1 MVRLAFSG
9 LLARRVGTL
18 LALAGLLIATLGFV
32 FLAGTSRT
40 TEAVVTG
47 DIGRAWQAP
56 YQLLVRPPN
65 SQTQLEASE
74 GLVRPNYL
82 AGLADG
88 GITDAQL
95 AAIRTVTGVEVA
107 APVAVAGLT
116 SSMRATFSVD
126 LGPYLDPAKPIQLF
140 KVGIDRI
147 LADAGLSEYPGPPPS
162 YVLYGETGEYVNEPS
177 TEIEG
182 LTYPGIR
189 VGSRLYYC
197 GEAILCLT
205 GAELQELRR
214 NGGPRFAEGHLIV
227 SLSLEVPMVFA
238 GIDPAAE
245 AALVGLDRCVTAGR
259 FLTAADIVTSEPVGS
274 EGNEAPV
281 VPILMSNTSGIDET
295 IAGGAQEASSS
306 PPLPKDR
313 EAWNATVSA
322 VTWQMRDQYATN
334 LDDAYR
340 AGLDPSSTRYNIAGF
355 RTPGD
360 VSYIQVGPDHLA
372 ATGVVQDLE
381 VYASSIPRGIG
392 GHQVELEDL
401 VPPEARD
408 TWFRTLIHHDF
419 VNQNNR
425 LNGWEPVGEFDPS
438 CAAAFDPLTGF
449 AMQTYAPAVVRT
461 ADGTVLGPSRNEA
474 GYVNPP
480 PLLLTTLDG
489 ARYFA
494 DPSRYAGRPGDAYI
508 SVVRVKVAG
517 VETPSAAAEAKLAR
531 VAADIHTATGLAVDI
546 VVGSSARPMQVD
558 LPAGQFG
565 RPALAVTEGWAV
577 KGVAVRFLQAV
588 QLQDLGI
595 FSLVLVVAAILVA
608 ETAYLSVRRRRKEF
622 GLLRALGWSPLQ
634 IGLLVEFEMLVLGL
648 IAGLL
653 ALGIG
658 MPLATVLGVDS
669 AELQLFAAAPLAV
682 GLSAIAGLPPAIAAG
697 RGLTRTVMVGAG
709 PSRLTVVRSVAGLA
723 VGDLVDHRRREALLG
738 IGGVALAS
746 ALLGGIL
753 LLVTGFSGVLDTTI
767 LGTYLSGQV
776 RPFHLVIGAL
786 TLAVAAMAVTQ
797 VVTTAY
803 LEREPDLAAL
813 RALGWPRSSLRTY
826 LLAQAG
832 LIGLVGGMVGGG
844 LTLALGVALIAEP
857 WVLGLAGCVAVVA
870 ALLLSLAATAGPLIY
885 AYRSQPARRL
895 QAE

>member
-1 MVRLAFSG
+1 MVRLAFTG

-18 LALAGLLIATLGFV
+18 LALAGLLTATLGFV

-56 YQLLVRPPN
+56 YQLLVRPPG
-65 SQTQLEASE
+65 SQTALEASE

-82 AGLADG
+82 AGLANG

-95 AAIRTVTGVEVA
+95 AAIRAVAGVGVA

-116 SSMRATFSVD
+116 TTMRATFSVD
-126 LGPYLDPAKPIQLF
+126 LGPYLDSSKPIQLF

-147 LADAGLSEYPGPPPS
+147 LADAGLSPYPGPPAS
-162 YVLYGETGEYVNEPS
+162 YVVFSASGTYVPGPS
-177 TEIEG
+177 TVING
-182 LTYPGIR
+182 STYPGIQ

-197 GEAILCLT
+197 GDAVLCLT
-205 GAELQELRR
+205 GAQLQDLQ
-214 NGGPRFAEGHLIV
+214 GKGDPHFADSHLIV
-227 SLSLEVPMVFA
+227 DFSLEVPMVFA
-238 GIDPAAE
+238 GVDPAAE
-245 AALVGLDRCVTAGR
+245 AQLVGLDRCVTSGR
-259 FLTAADIVTSEPVGS
+259 FLSPADIVSTRPVGS
-274 EGNEAPV
+274 EGQEAPV
-281 VPILMSNTSGIDET
+281 VPILISNTSGIDET
-295 IAGGAQEASSS
+295 VETAAQEAPS
-306 PPLPKDR
+306 PPALPKDR
-313 EAWNATVSA
+313 DAWNAAVSA
-322 VTWQMRDQYATN
+322 ISWQSRGGSATS

-340 AGLDPSSTRYNIAGF
+340 AGIDMSSTRYNIAGF

-360 VSYIQVGPDHLA
+360 VSYTQVGPDHLA
-372 ATGVVQDLE
+372 AASVAQDLE

-392 GHQVELEDL
+392 GHQATLEDL

-408 TWFRTLIHHDF
+408 TWFRTLTHHDF
-419 VNQNNR
+419 VNSNNA
-425 LNGWEPVGEFDPS
+425 LNGWQPIGEFDPS
-438 CAAAFDPLTGF
+438 CVASFDPLTGF
-449 AMQTYAPAVVRT
+449 ALQTYAPAVVKT
-461 ADGTVLGPSRNEA
+461 ADGTTLGPSRNEA

-480 PLLLTTLDG
+480 PLLLTTLAG

-517 VETPSAAAEAKLAR
+517 VDTPSPAAEAKLAR
-531 VAADIHTATGLAVDI
+531 VAADIHAATGLAVDV

-565 RPALAVTEGWAV
+565 RPALTVNEGWAV

-608 ETAYLSVRRRRKEF
+608 ETAYLSVRRRRPQF
-622 GLLRALGWSPLQ
+622 GLLRALGWSQVQ
-634 IGLLVEFEMLVLGL
+634 IGLLVEFEMLLLGL
-648 IAGLL
+648 VAGLL

-658 MPLATVLGVDS
+658 MPLARLLGIDT
-669 AELQLFAAAPLAV
+669 ADLQLFAAAPLAV
-682 GLSAIAGLPPAIAAG
+682 GLSALAGLPPAIAAG
-697 RGLTRTVMVGAG
+697 RGSTRTVMVGSG

-723 VGDLVDHRRREALLG
+723 VGDLLNHRRREALLG

-753 LLVTGFSGVLDTTI
+753 LLVIGFAGVLDTTI

-797 VVTTAY
+797 VITAAY
-803 LEREPDLAAL
+803 LEREADLAAL

-832 LIGLVGGMVGGG
+832 SIGLTGGIVGGALTGAIGLVINAAPSAVGVSAGVVG
-844 LTLALGVALIAEP
+844 LVG
-857 WVLGLAGCVAVVA
+857 
-870 ALLLSLAATAGPLIY
+870 LLLSLAASLGPLVY
-885 AYRSQPARRL
+885 AYRSRPARHL
-895 QAE
+895 QGE